1 MSPAGL
7 DDHPQ
12 LTVVERGARVAG
24 ACADA
29 LVLFDEAEVDRR
41 IRAGLG
47 AVTSLPLLDALMTLP
62 QDAHVHACDLESRT
76 LAELRSAPAG
86 CVRWDGDW
94 VLRLMAPPL
103 TVVAAVVIGH
113 GWRRPVSQ
121 VAHFANFAQQIVI
134 LPRAPRAGASV
145 LWEAELAGIGV
156 WVCPEP
162 GELHEL
168 VAPAPFRRSYFK
180 PATWRFTERALR
192 AYLSGV
198 PVRRFSIP
206 HPVLS
211 NDLPD
216 HLVR

>member
-1 MSPAGL
+1 MSPTGL
-7 DDHPQ
+7 EDQPA
-12 LTVVERGARVAG
+12 LTVVERAARVAG

-29 LVLFDEAEVDRR
+29 LVLFDEEELRR
-41 IRAGLG
+41 RTRAGLG

-62 QDAHVHACDLESRT
+62 QDAHVHAGDLESRT

-86 CVRWDGDW
+86 CVQWDGDW
-94 VLRLMAPPL
+94 VLRLMTPPL
-103 TVVAAVVIGH
+103 TVVAAVVRGH
-113 GWRRPVSQ
+113 GWRRPISQ
-121 VAHFANFAQQIVI
+121 VAHFSNFAQQIVI
-134 LPRAPRAGASV
+134 LPRPPRAGTSV

-156 WVCPEP
+156 WVCPSP

-180 PATWRFTERALR
+180 PATWRFTERALH

-198 PVRRFSIP
+198 PFRRFSTP
-206 HPVLS
+206 HPVPS
-211 NDLPD
+211 RDLPD